1 MNSANKGD
9 GGGLLE
15 VPCGRGKCLGKNTPV
30 LMYDCTIKNVQDI
43 CVGDLI
49 MGDDS
54 KKTRLR
60 NWWIFGSLPD
70 GALRRPTSS
79 ARA

>member
-1 MNSANKGD
+1 MRDYQENIVGKYIVYLYVKQ
-9 GGGLLE
+9 GGGILE

-30 LMYDCTIKNVQDI
+30 LMYDGTIKNVQDI

-54 KKTRLR
+54 KPRKNL
-60 NWWIFGSLPD
+60 L
-70 GALRRPTSS
+70 
-79 ARA
+79 